1 MERAHTT
8 KKRNFFVRILLP
20 TILTILLFIAAF
32 FELFIPQFENTI
44 MDRKR
49 EMIRE
54 LTNSAWSIL
63 DKWHW
68 AEKQGSSTK
77 QKAQEMA
84 ISQIQSLRYGEEA
97 KDYFWITDYTPVM
110 IIHPYRSELNNKD
123 LSELK
128 DSHGKKLFVEMAD
141 IATKSGDG
149 FVNYMWQWKD
159 DSNKIVPKL
168 SYVKSF
174 PPWQWIIGTGIYIED
189 VGNEI
194 VQLEKKIINVSVGI
208 TLVIS
213 VFLFFIAYQSL
224 STEKQRR
231 RAEVDLH
238 ESREKYRALVE
249 ASSEGLIMILED
261 GQIFYNK
268 TFYNILGYKEDTPS
282 LILSELF
289 LEPPALKTI
298 DINTLRIINPDSNNL
313 DQVEAIIRK
322 ADGTLLSVLIN
333 ASPIKF
339 LNSSGVV
346 LSVKDINVN
355 KMIEAELDKSK
366 EKYLALT
373 NKLSIGVF
381 RTILRKEFMFVEAN
395 NAALKI
401 LKIDDTETLLS
412 TSLNDYFEDSGDFK
426 SFHDDLVK
434 NKSIQNRII
443 SINRPGSK
451 AVVSISAILVKDS
464 NDDKLYLEGI
474 IEDISEQNRTD
485 KVRDNLIYE
494 LQTAFLFLNKSVE
507 SFVKPIPSCK
517 LNSTVIDA
525 IKILTRDKSDCLLIE
540 DQGETKIGF
549 LSESDIRER
558 VLIQKENLEKPVSE
572 FMSSPLITISAN
584 ATIFDALSQFYD
596 NDIQHLLFKNSI
608 GKISGVINSQD
619 LQNSFHS
626 SYLFFIQKIKNAS
639 SVSELC
645 TYHSQLNVLVKAL
658 IDRQTNVADV
668 TKIITAISDAIVTSV
683 IKLAVVKLGEPPAK
697 FSFILLGSAGRS
709 EQTLATDQD
718 NAIIFEDV
726 NSENDLPTS
735 KYFLRLGELVAAD
748 LDQIGYNF
756 CKGEVMARNPKWCQ
770 PISAWKNYFTN
781 WVTTASPQDLLE
793 IKIFFDLRII
803 YGDEALTGQLQNH
816 IADITSGYNSFF
828 VYLSESI
835 SQFQMPESAVKLKS
849 SFDIK
854 MVLLPIVD
862 CMRLYSLKKNISETN
877 TIERLEQL
885 YLKGIFSKA
894 AYKNILQVY
903 SFLMQKR
910 FERQSSLYA
919 GNQIIDNQINP
930 QEFSDVDLVLFKKS
944 LSVIDDMENKVKLEF
959 KGTLTV

>member
-1 MERAHTT
+1 MERAFKTN
-8 KKRNFFVRILLP
+8 KRNFFVRILLP
-20 TILTILLFIAAF
+20 TLLTIFLFIAVF
-32 FELFIPQFENTI
+32 FALFIPQFENTI

-49 EMIRE
+49 EMIKE

-63 DKWHW
+63 DKWHK
-68 AEKQGSSTK
+68 AEEQGNTTK
-77 QKAQEMA
+77 EKAQEMA

-97 KDYFWITDYTPVM
+97 KDYFWITDYSPIM
-110 IIHPYRSELNNKD
+110 IMHPYRSELNKKD

-128 DSHGKKLFVEMAD
+128 DSHGKKLFVEMAA

-159 DSNKIVPKL
+159 DSTKIVPKL

-174 PPWQWIIGTGIYIED
+174 PPWQWVIGTGIYIED
-189 VGNEI
+189 VRSEI
-194 VQLEKKIINVSVGI
+194 AQLEKKIINVSMGI

-249 ASSEGLIMILED
+249 ASSEGLIMILEE

-268 TFYNILGYKEDTPS
+268 TLYNILGYNEDIPS

-313 DQVEAIIRK
+313 DQVESVIKK
-322 ADGTLLSVLIN
+322 ADGTLLNVLIN
-333 ASPIKF
+333 ASPITF

-346 LSVKDINVN
+346 LSVKDISVN

-381 RTILRKEFMFVEAN
+381 RTILKKEFMFVEAN
-395 NAALKI
+395 NAALNI
-401 LKIDDTETLLS
+401 LKIKDQETLLS
-412 TSLNDYFEDSGDFK
+412 SSLNDCFEDAVDFK
-426 SFHDDLVK
+426 SFNDDLMK
-434 NKSIQNRII
+434 NKSIQNRIVSI
-443 SINRPGSK
+443 SSPGYK
-451 AVVSISAILVKDS
+451 AVVSISAILVKDT

-485 KVRDNLIYE
+485 KARDNLIYE

-507 SFVKPIPSCK
+507 SFVKQIPSCK

-525 IKILTRDKSDCLLIE
+525 IKILAREKSDCLLIE

-558 VLIQKENLEKPVSE
+558 VLIQKGNLEKSVSE
-572 FMSSPLITISAN
+572 FMSSPLITISTN

-596 NDIQHLLFKNSI
+596 NDVQHLLFKNSN
-608 GKISGVINSQD
+608 GKILGVINSQD

-645 TYHSQLNVLVKAL
+645 TYHSQLIVLVKAL

-668 TKIITAISDAIVTSV
+668 TKIITAIFDAIVTSV
-683 IKLAVVKLGEPPAK
+683 IKLAVIKLGDPPAK
-697 FSFILLGSAGRS
+697 FSFIILGSAGRS

-726 NSENDLPTS
+726 DSEKELSTR
-735 KYFLRLGELVAAD
+735 KYFLKLGELVAVD

-756 CKGEVMARNPKWCQ
+756 CKGEVMARNPKWSQ
-770 PISAWKNYFTN
+770 PLSAWKNYFTN
-781 WVTTASPQDLLE
+781 WVTTASPQDLLD
-793 IKIFFDLRII
+793 IKIFFDFRSV
-803 YGDEALTGQLQNH
+803 YGDATLTGQLQNH

-835 SQFQMPESAVKLKS
+835 SQFQMSESAVKLKS

-862 CMRLYSLKKNISETN
+862 CMRLYSLKKNITETN

-885 YLKGIFSKA
+885 YSKGIFSKA

-910 FERQSSLYA
+910 FEHQSGLYA
-919 GNQIIDNQINP
+919 GNQLIDNQINP

-944 LSVIDDMENKVKLEF
+944 LSIIEEMQNKIKLEF
-959 KGTLTV
+959 KGTISL